1 MARPEYSTATAPARR
16 AQRGITL
23 IEALVAFAVM
33 AIGLL
38 ALVRV
43 QAGLRL
49 EADITR
55 QRAEAVRIAQE
66 DLERLRAY
74 ATLADFDAT
83 TVATVLTDAQT
94 LDVNTSYTLT
104 RSVQAL
110 AATGARLVSVTVGWT
125 DRRGAA
131 QSLTLRTLLARND
144 PALAG
149 QLSVT
154 PVDTAVSRPFNRNVQ
169 IPATAVDLGDGKSG
183 FRPPGLAAAGGT
195 GDTGIAG
202 AAAAPASDI
211 YFVIDNREATLIE
224 KCTGLPSAEGYAAAK
239 AGGGCTTLQGSLLSG
254 FVSFDLRNNIS
265 AISPGSTVCD
275 FYRDAQAAGLI
286 GSTGPVLTVSQRGAD
301 PWALMPR
308 SAGEVRAAAVTLT
321 ASGNPTDGGANVAL
335 GQNLTVTLASSTLS
349 NVNAVEFFSNS
360 PLVLR
365 IKGGATVET
374 FTAAGASS
382 SQPAPS
388 ATGSAGGTVST
399 GNSSIVVNP
408 GANLAAATVYELVIP
423 ASTVRLK
430 KNPNTYDVYVGGTVT
445 FSTGP
450 GPALT
455 GSTPTAGGVA
465 SALGAPLTL
474 SFDRPVQAGTG
485 VLTLYRRGNG
495 NTWNAVESFN
505 VVGGAG
511 GSGGT
516 LTGLGTA
523 TLTVD
528 PAADLVAGAEYS
540 VQVEPGA
547 LRDADG
553 IHHAGITDHA
563 TLGFTTAS
571 STSAASSGCPTS
583 STVRPFLGLQLDVT
597 SSSGA
602 TLQTECYTDASAAA
616 VAGTEFVAG
625 YFCAIYTPG
634 SSKAWSGTAR
644 LRGPQGWLSG
654 TAARYRVCRYHDSN
668 GNGSDDSNAEHP
680 AVYSQVTGPLSGQNY
695 LVIGNNR
702 TCPDDTLNVGSQTGI
717 VIYYNT
723 AQLQP

>member
-1 MARPEYSTATAPARR
+1 MARPEHSKAAAPAPRR

-23 IEALVAFAVM
+23 VEALVAFAVM

-110 AATGARLVSVTVGWT
+110 AATGARLVSVTVSWT
-125 DRRGAA
+125 DRRGNA
-131 QSLTLRTLLARND
+131 QNLTLRTLLARND

-154 PVDTAVSRPFNRNVQ
+154 PADTAVSRPFNRNVQ

-183 FRPPGLAAAGGT
+183 FRPPGLSGSSTGEPGVAAS
-195 GDTGIAG
+195 
-202 AAAAPASDI
+202 ASDV

-224 KCTGLPSAEGYAAAK
+224 KCTGLPSAENYAAAK

-275 FYRDAQAAGLI
+275 FYRDAQSAGLI
-286 GSTGPVLTVSQRGAD
+286 GSTGPVLTVSQRDAD

-308 SAGEVRAAAVTLT
+308 SAGEVRAAAVTLSP
-321 ASGNPTDGGANVAL
+321 SGNPVDGAANVAL
-335 GQNLTVTLASSTLS
+335 GQNLTIALSSSTLS
-349 NVNAVEFFSNS
+349 NVNATQIVSNS
-360 PLVLR
+360 ALVLR
-365 IKGGATVET
+365 VKGGATVET
-374 FTAAGASS
+374 FTATGASTS
-382 SQPAPS
+382 NPTSS

-399 GNSSIVVNP
+399 GNSSIVIDP
-408 GANLAAATVYELVIP
+408 GANLAAGTVYELVVP
-423 ASTVRLK
+423 ASTVRLRR
-430 KNPNTYDVYVGGTVT
+430 NPNTYDDYAGGTVT

-455 GSTPTAGGVA
+455 GSSPTAGGVA
-465 SALGAPLTL
+465 TALGAPLTL

-511 GSGGT
+511 GSGGR

-540 VQVEPGA
+540 VQIEPGA

-553 IHHAGITDHA
+553 IRHAGITDHA

-571 STSAASSGCPTS
+571 STSVASSGCPTS
-583 STVRPFLGLQLDVT
+583 STVRPFLGLRLDVT

-644 LRGPQGWLSG
+644 LTGPQGWLSG
-654 TAARYRVCRYHDSN
+654 STARYRVCRYHDSN
-668 GNGSDDSNAEHP
+668 GNGTDDSNAEHP
-680 AVYSQVTGPLSGQNY
+680 AVYSQVTGPLGGQNY
-695 LVIGNNR
+695 LVIGNTR